1 MEAVRLSD
9 VWFYYQG
16 QAVLHEVNLS
26 VEEGEFLGLI
36 GPNGA
41 GKTTLL
47 KLILGLAKPA
57 QGRVEVWGK
66 DPSHLGRQRHLI
78 GYISQRSLVDWQF
91 PASVFDVVMMGR
103 YGRIGL
109 FTLPAQGDREAVL
122 KNLERVGMAELAR
135 RQIGE
140 LSGGQQQR
148 VFIARALAAE
158 PRLLLLDEPLISL
171 DARGQDEFYKLLASL
186 HCELGLTIML
196 VSHEISMVSTYVEKI
211 ACLNQT
217 LYAHAAPSEVLNTA
231 TLERVYGC
239 EVELLAHGRIPHR
252 VIREH
257 E

>member
-1 MEAVRLSD
+1 MEAVKLSD

-26 VEEGEFLGLI
+26 VDEGEFLGLI

-47 KLILGLAKPA
+47 KIILGLVKPA
-57 QGRVEVWGK
+57 RGQVKVWDK
-66 DPSHLGRQRHLI
+66 NPSHLGKKRHLI
-78 GYISQRSLVDWQF
+78 GYISQRSLVDWRF

-109 FTLPAQGDREAVL
+109 FKLPSHSDQEAVL
-122 KNLERVGMAELAR
+122 SNLERVGMADLSR

-148 VFIARALAAE
+148 VFIARALASE
-158 PRLLLLDEPLISL
+158 PKMLLLDEPLFSL
-171 DARGQDEFYKLLASL
+171 DARGQDEFYSLLAKL
-186 HCELGLTIML
+186 HRELDLTIIL
-196 VSHEISMVSTYVEKI
+196 VTHEINIISTYVEKL

-217 LYAHAAPSEVLNTA
+217 LYAHASPSEVLNTA

-257 E
+257 

>member
-1 MEAVRLSD
+1 MEAVKLKD

-16 QAVLHEVNLS
+16 QPVLHDVNLS
-26 VEEGEFLGLI
+26 VDDGEFLGLI

-47 KLILGLAKPA
+47 KIILGLAKPA
-57 QGRVEVWGK
+57 RGQVEIWGK
-66 DPSHLGRQRHLI
+66 NPSHLGKDRHLI

-109 FTLPAQGDREAVL
+109 FRLPKPDDREAVL
-122 KNLERVGMAELAR
+122 KNLERVGMADLAK

-148 VFIARALAAE
+148 VFIARALASD
-158 PRLLLLDEPLISL
+158 PKLLLLDEPLFSL
-171 DARGQDEFYKLLASL
+171 DARGQDEFYNLLATL
-186 HCELGLTIML
+186 HKELDLTIML
-196 VSHEISMVSTYVEKI
+196 VTHEINIVSTYVEKF

-217 LYAHAAPSEVLNTA
+217 LYAHASPSEVFNTE
-231 TLERVYGC
+231 TMEKVYGC
-239 EVELLAHGRIPHR
+239 EVEVLAHGHIPHR

-257 E
+257 

>member
-1 MEAVRLSD
+1 METVKLKD
-9 VWFYYQG
+9 VWYYYQG
-16 QAVLHEVNLS
+16 QAVLHDVNLS

-47 KLILGLAKPA
+47 KIILGLYRPA
-57 QGRVEVWGK
+57 NGQVEIWGK
-66 DPSHLGRQRHLI
+66 NPNHLGKDRHLI

-91 PASVFDVVMMGR
+91 PASVSDVVMMGR

-109 FTLPAQGDREAVL
+109 FKLPTSDDREAVSR
-122 KNLERVGMAELAR
+122 NLERVGMADLAG

-148 VFIARALAAE
+148 VFIARALASD
-158 PRLLLLDEPLISL
+158 PKLLLLDEPLFSL
-171 DARGQDEFYKLLASL
+171 DARGQDEFYNLLARL
-186 HCELGLTIML
+186 HDELKLTIVL
-196 VSHEISMVSTYVEKI
+196 VTHEINIVSTYVEKF

-217 LYAHAAPSEVLNTA
+217 LYAHASPAEVLNTA
-231 TLERVYGC
+231 MLEKVYGC
-239 EVELLAHGRIPHR
+239 EVELLAHGHIPHR

-257 E
+257 